1 MHQPAFRSL
10 TRRAFHVAAVS
21 ASLTLLVACGGPGE
35 GPGPGAGTGAE
46 ADAAPVPVEVATA
59 ERRAM
64 AASYTGTAA
73 LEAPGEAQV
82 VAKTSGVAL
91 EVLVAEGDQV
101 RAGQVLVRLDAD
113 RARLQEAQSAA
124 QMRKLEAE
132 FERSR
137 ALVDQ
142 QLLSAADFDRIRYD
156 LENARAVNRLARLEV
171 SYANVTSP
179 IAGVVAQVTPKP
191 GNFVQINTPIVRVVD
206 TSQLEATLNVPE
218 RELATLRAGQ
228 PVVLQVDALPG
239 QVFHGRIDRVAPVV
253 DAGSGTFRVIAA
265 FAAQEV
271 LKPGMFGRLRIDYD
285 ERTDALVVP
294 RTALVDAQ
302 GQKAEVLVVD
312 DGVAVRTPVELG
324 YVDGGWIEVREGLSP
339 GATVVVAGKAAVRD
353 GGKVTVIDPD
363 APAVATG
370 EEPDAAAEVAG
381 EQAAP
386 AGDGSATNSAQD

>member
-1 MHQPAFRSL
+1 MRQPALRSPN
-10 TRRAFHVAAVS
+10 RRAFHVAALG
-21 ASLTLLVACGGPGE
+21 ASLILLVACGGPGQA
-35 GPGPGAGTGAE
+35 PAQGAAAE
-46 ADAAPVPVEVATA
+46 ADAAPVPVEVAAA
-59 ERRAM
+59 EHRPM

-132 FERSR
+132 FERSK

-156 LENARAVNRLARLEV
+156 LENARAVNRLARLEL

-179 IAGVVAQVTPKP
+179 ICGVVAQVTPKP

-206 TSQLEATLNVPE
+206 ASVLEATLNVPE

-228 PVVLQVDALPG
+228 PVSLQVDALPG
-239 QVFHGRIDRVAPVV
+239 QRFTGRIDRVAPVV
-253 DAGSGTFRVIAA
+253 EAGSGTFRVIAA
-265 FAAQEV
+265 FESGGV

-285 ERTDALVVP
+285 ERANALVVP
-294 RTALVDAQ
+294 RSALLDAQ
-302 GQKAEVLVVD
+302 GENAEVLVVE
-312 DGVAVRTPVELG
+312 DGVAVRRPVELG
-324 YVDGGWIEVREGLSP
+324 YVDGGWIEVRDGLAP
-339 GATVVVAGKAAVRD
+339 GAQVVVAGKAAVRD

-363 APAVATG
+363 APAVADG
-370 EEPDAAAEVAG
+370 GEPDGAAAVAG
-381 EQAAP
+381 EP
-386 AGDGSATNSAQD
+386 AGQAGEGGTANSAQD

>member
-1 MHQPAFRSL
+1 MRQPAP
-10 TRRAFHVAAVS
+10 RRLNRRVFHVAALS
-21 ASLTLLVACGGPGE
+21 ASLTLLVACGGPGQGPAPE
-35 GPGPGAGTGAE
+35 GAAE
-46 ADAAPVPVEVATA
+46 ADAAPVPVEVAAA
-59 ERRAM
+59 EHRPM

-132 FERSR
+132 FERSK

-156 LENARAVNRLARLEV
+156 LENARAVNRLARLEL

-179 IAGVVAQVTPKP
+179 ISGVVAQVTPKP

-206 TSQLEATLNVPE
+206 ASVLEATLNVPE

-228 PVVLQVDALPG
+228 PVSLQVDALPG
-239 QVFHGRIDRVAPVV
+239 QRFTGRIDRVAPVV
-253 DAGSGTFRVIAA
+253 EAGSGTFRVIAA
-265 FAAQEV
+265 FESGGV

-285 ERTDALVVP
+285 ERANALVVP
-294 RTALVDAQ
+294 RSALVDAQ
-302 GQKAEVLVVD
+302 GENAEVLVVE
-312 DGVAVRTPVELG
+312 DGIASRRPVELG
-324 YVDGGWIEVREGLSP
+324 YVDGGWIEVRDGLAP
-339 GATVVVAGKAAVRD
+339 GAQVVVAGKAAVRD

-363 APAVATG
+363 APAVAEG
-370 EEPDAAAEVAG
+370 GGPDAAAAVAG
-381 EQAAP
+381 EP
-386 AGDGSATNSAQD
+386 AGQAGEGGTANSAQD

>member
-1 MHQPAFRSL
+1 MRQPAFRSV
-10 TRRAFHVAAVS
+10 TRRAFHLAALS
-21 ASLTLLVACGGPGE
+21 ASLTLVACGGAGK
-35 GPGPGAGTGAE
+35 GPGAAADGEE
-46 ADAAPVPVEVATA
+46 ADTAPVPVEVATA
-59 ERRAM
+59 ERRPM

-113 RARLQEAQSAA
+113 RARLQEAQSNA

-137 ALVDQ
+137 ALVEQ

-171 SYANVTSP
+171 SYANVVSP
-179 IAGVVAQVTPKP
+179 ISGVVAQVTPKP

-218 RELATLRAGQ
+218 RELATLRTGQ

-239 QVFHGRIDRVAPVV
+239 QVFSGRIDRIAPVV

-265 FAAQEV
+265 FAGQDA
-271 LKPGMFGRLRIDYD
+271 LKPGMFGRLRIEYD
-285 ERTDALVVP
+285 ERADALVVP
-294 RTALVDAQ
+294 RAALVDAQ
-302 GQKAEVLVVD
+302 GQKAEVLVVE
-312 DGVAVRTPVELG
+312 DGIAVRTPVELG
-324 YVDGGWIEVREGLSP
+324 YVDGGLIEVREGLAP
-339 GATVVVAGKAAVRD
+339 GAQVVVAGKAAVRD
-353 GGKVTVIDPD
+353 GGKVAVIDPD
-363 APAVATG
+363 APAVAA
-370 EEPDAAAEVAG
+370 DAGTDADAKVAG
-381 EQAAP
+381 EQDVP
-386 AGDGSATNSAQD
+386 ASEGSAANSAQD